1 MKLLAAE
8 LVVDGR
14 EMCLGGKLSEFRD
27 GAKLSIMIPWVLAY
41 GMGWMKVKFTDK
53 RTWEDNQP
61 SEIQYRNDP
70 EVTGVS

>member
-1 MKLLAAE
+1 
-8 LVVDGR
+8 
-14 EMCLGGKLSEFRD
+14 
-27 GAKLSIMIPWVLAY
+27 MIPWVLAY